1 MNRVVT
7 RVLLVL
13 LLVVSAAMLLALTR
27 PGARVETGPAA
38 PQAAATSGEALPTN
52 IETVGASSPDS
63 PERAGAASSAA
74 VDAPYDAG
82 GPSQEGAEAVDERAL
97 PACTYDDLPAPR
109 AGYDEWDRT
118 VLDTVFALPPDY
130 VPPDLVPAAPAFA
143 GRPGGADF
151 KVRALLLDDLTA
163 LLAAAAEDGVALA
176 IQSAY
181 RSYGYQEDT
190 FQYWVDLN
198 GRQAALATSARP
210 GHSEHQLGTALDF
223 RSLDGP
229 PAWELSDWA
238 STEEGAWMAEN
249 AWRFGFV
256 MSYPRGSREL
266 TCYSYEPWHYRYLGR
281 AVAAEVR
288 RTGLTPRE
296 LLWAAH
302 LAERS
307 E

>member
-27 PGARVETGPAA
+27 PGTRVETGPAA
-38 PQAAATSGEALPTN
+38 PQAAATSGEALPTDV
-52 IETVGASSPDS
+52 ETVAASSPDS
-63 PERAGAASSAA
+63 PERAGAASSA
-74 VDAPYDAG
+74 G
-82 GPSQEGAEAVDERAL
+82 EAAL

-130 VPPDLVPAAPAFA
+130 EPPDLVPAAPAFA